1 MNSKTFSSQL
11 RFAFPLLSRKT
22 NTYKQFDFG
31 AIEKWNAT
39 PDGMLSITDERTV
52 RIELK

>member
-1 MNSKTFSSQL
+1 MQKHSHLNCD
-11 RFAFPLLSRKT
+11 LLFLYYLEKQ
-22 NTYKQFDFG
+22 TYKQFDFG

-39 PDGMLSITDERTV
+39 PDGMRSITDERTV